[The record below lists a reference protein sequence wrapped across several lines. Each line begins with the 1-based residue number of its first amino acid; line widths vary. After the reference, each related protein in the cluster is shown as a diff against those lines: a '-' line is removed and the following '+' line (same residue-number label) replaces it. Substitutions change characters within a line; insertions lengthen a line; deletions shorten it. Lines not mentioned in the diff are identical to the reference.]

1 MEQHLD
7 YVLRYSTN
15 CSWLLNPDIN
25 SPL

>member
-1 MEQHLD
+1 MEQRLD

-25 SPL
+25 APL